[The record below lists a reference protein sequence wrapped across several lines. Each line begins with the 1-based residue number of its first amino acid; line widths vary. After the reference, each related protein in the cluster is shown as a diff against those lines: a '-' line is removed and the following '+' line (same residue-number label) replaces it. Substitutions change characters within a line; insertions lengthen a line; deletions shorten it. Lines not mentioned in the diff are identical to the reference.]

1 MTGLSGVDYTH
12 WDNLRGAIY
21 DMIAWWIKNES
32 LLDRTAEIV
41 GTTPDQ
47 LLIRQLEKMT
57 ENMDNICKIAKR
69 GDEI

>member
-1 MTGLSGVDYTH
+1 MSGLSGVDYTH
-12 WDNLRGAIY
+12 WDNLRGALY
-21 DMIAWWIKNES
+21 DMFAWWIRNET

-57 ENMDNICKIAKR
+57 ENMEKICNIAKR